1 MTPQELFNSINEHFD
16 EIAQKTARGNHLIRQ
31 CLTFHPA
38 DIAEFLQNSPLE
50 HFDAIFAQFPPD
62 FQQKIFEYLSN
73 SLRARALRM
82 VEDKQ
87 RLIFLENMGMD
98 DISDLVDFASTHELK
113 QYFSL
118 LHQKD
123 REKVVDLLKLKP
135 SSVGTVMDLNV
146 VSLHQHATVERSIQI
161 LRHLEPEQELHR
173 TIYLTDSHNH
183 LVGQIWLEDLVLKA
197 PHMMLSSFMRPVEL
211 VVKADED
218 QEDVAKK
225 MRHYQLTS
233 APVVSKQHLFLGA
246 VTDKTLVD
254 IVEEEAGEDI
264 LRISAVTG
272 IKHTYFETPFFRHFF
287 NRGSI
292 LFTLMLIESITSHI
306 MHHYEALLVGTL
318 GFFITTLVSTGGN
331 SSTQTSA
338 VVVQGL
344 ASGELNVSNIKRFL
358 RRETLMSL
366 CLAFLLGIGAFCRVY
381 YLSGK
386 PLVPSI
392 AVGTSIGTVV
402 FAAVIL
408 GCAVPFILK
417 RVGLDPA
424 YAAAPFL
431 ATGIDILGL
440 WLYCMVSQTIFA
452 IF

>member
-1 MTPQELFNSINEHFD
+1 MTPQELFSAINEHFD
-16 EIAQKTARGNHLIRQ
+16 DIMQKTPKGQQLLEKLMLLHQ
-31 CLTFHPA
+31 A
-38 DIAEFLQNSPLE
+38 DISEFLQNSPLE
-50 HFDAIFAQFPPD
+50 YFVTIFAQFSAD
-62 FQQKIFEYLSN
+62 LQEKVFEHLPA

-87 RLIFLENMGMD
+87 KLAFFESMDMD
-98 DISDLVDFASTHELK
+98 DISDLVDFASAHELK
-113 QYFSL
+113 HYFSL
-118 LHQKD
+118 LHHKD

-135 SSVGTVMDLNV
+135 SSVGMAMDLNV
-146 VSLHQHATVERSIQI
+146 VSLPQNATVERSIQI

-173 TIYLTDSHNH
+173 AIYLTDAHNH
-183 LVGQIWLEDLVLKA
+183 LVGQILLEDLVLKS
-197 PHMMLSSFMRPVEL
+197 PHMVLSSFMRPVEL

-218 QEDVAKK
+218 QEDVVKK

-233 APVVSKQHLFLGA
+233 APVVSKHNLFLGA

-272 IKHTYFETPFFRHFF
+272 IKHTYFETPFFKHFF

-306 MHHYEALLVGTL
+306 MHHYEALLAGTL
-318 GFFITTLVSTGGN
+318 ALFITTLVSTGGN

-344 ASGELNVSNIKRFL
+344 ASGELNSSNIKRFL
-358 RRETLMSL
+358 RRETVMSL
-366 CLAFLLGIGAFCRVY
+366 CLALLLGLGAFFRVY
-381 YLSGK
+381 YLSSK
-386 PLVPSI
+386 PLIASL

-402 FAAVIL
+402 FVAVLL

-440 WLYCMVSQTIFA
+440 LLYCVVSKAIFA
-452 IF
+452 MF

>member
-1 MTPQELFNSINEHFD
+1 MTPQEIFKSIDTHFD
-16 EIAQKTARGNHLIRQ
+16 DVAQKTAKGQELLNKLSTI
-31 CLTFHPA
+31 HPA
-38 DIAEFLQNSPLE
+38 DIGEFLLNSPLE
-50 HFDAIFAQFPPD
+50 YFDSIFAQFPAD
-62 FQQKIFEYLSN
+62 LQQKIFEHLSN

-87 RLIFLENMGMD
+87 KLVFFENMAMD
-98 DISDLVDFASTHELK
+98 DISDLVDFASNYELK
-113 QYFSL
+113 HYFSL

-135 SSVGTVMDLNV
+135 NSVGTVMDLNV
-146 VSLHQHATVERSIQI
+146 VSLHQSATVERSIQI

-173 TIYLTDSHNH
+173 TIYLTDAHNH
-183 LVGQIWLEDLVLKA
+183 LMGQIGLEDLVLKS
-197 PHMMLSSFMRPVEL
+197 PQMVLSSFMRPIDL
-211 VVKADED
+211 IVKADED

-225 MRHYQLTS
+225 MRHYQITS
-233 APVVSKQHLFLGA
+233 APVVSKNHLFLGA

-254 IVEEEAGEDI
+254 ILEEEAGEDI

-272 IKHTYFETPFFRHFF
+272 IKHTYFETPFFKLFF
-287 NRGSI
+287 DRGSI
-292 LFTLMLIESITSHI
+292 LFVLMLIESITSHI
-306 MHHYEALLVGTL
+306 MHHYEALLIGTL
-318 GFFITTLVSTGGN
+318 SLFITTLVSTGGN

-344 ASGELNVSNIKRFL
+344 ASGEINNSNIKRFL
-358 RRETLMSL
+358 RRETVMAL
-366 CLAFLLGIGAFCRVY
+366 CLATLLGLGAFFRVF

-386 PLVPSI
+386 PFAASV
-392 AVGTSIGTVV
+392 AVGTSIGAVV
-402 FAAVIL
+402 FIAVIL

-417 RVGLDPA
+417 RIGLDPA

-440 WLYCMVSQTIFA
+440 WLYCVVSQAVFA